1 MKVLDEPEYCDDTN
15 SLGSAKFYL
24 ISFHETKNSNRYRYS
39 MLTPVYSN
47 CACYEMER
55 TTVTFPLAF
64 LPCRTDCDGE
74 IVRGNDNFFCV
85 TKKD

>member
-1 MKVLDEPEYCDDTN
+1 
-15 SLGSAKFYL
+15 
-24 ISFHETKNSNRYRYS
+24 

-74 IVRGNDNFFCV
+74 IVRGNDNFFCIKHILFIV
-85 TKKD
+85 KKNTKIEEKIPV